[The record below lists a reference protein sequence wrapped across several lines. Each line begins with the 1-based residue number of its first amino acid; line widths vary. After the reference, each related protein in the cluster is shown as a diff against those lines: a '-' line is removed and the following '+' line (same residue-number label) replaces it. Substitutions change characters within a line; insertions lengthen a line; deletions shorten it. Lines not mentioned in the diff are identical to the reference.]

1 MTKALLP
8 SSKLLPATIT
18 AVAIVLAMRVVA
30 LATSAPHLDALQ
42 AETERALTA
51 ASVTASGGVIAQA
64 RAAGPE
70 AARPETARPGLPQR
84 SPASAPPMTAP
95 MTAPMAMPAPTAM
108 PAEVARPAIPSR
120 AEAGAAPSAEAG
132 GAALDALKLRRSQ
145 VEERERQ
152 LVQREATVTAADKQ
166 LAERVVELL
175 ALQAKLQA
183 LETNLKER
191 DEANWSGLVKLYEGM
206 RPREAATI
214 FNALD
219 KPVLL
224 EILDRMKPVKAG
236 LVIASMEAEKARQA
250 TADLASKR
258 TRSTTLSN

>member
-1 MTKALLP
+1 MTIALLP
-8 SSKLLPATIT
+8 SSKLLPATIA
-18 AVAIVLAMRVVA
+18 AVAIVLGMKVVA
-30 LATSAPHLDALQ
+30 LATSAPRLDALQ

-51 ASVTASGGVIAQA
+51 AGTTAAIGVIAQA
-64 RAAGPE
+64 RAAGLE
-70 AARPETARPGLPQR
+70 APRSDAPRPGLPQR
-84 SPASAPPMTAP
+84 SPAGAPPTAP
-95 MTAPMAMPAPTAM
+95 AAPVAAPVVAPVSV
-108 PAEVARPAIPSR
+108 PAEVARPAALPR
-120 AEAGAAPSAEAG
+120 PEAAPAAETG

-145 VEERERQ
+145 IEERERQ

-175 ALQAKLQA
+175 ALQAKLQT
-183 LETNLKER
+183 LENNLKER

-206 RPREAATI
+206 RPREAAVI

-224 EILDRMKPVKAG
+224 EILDRMKPAKAG

>member
-1 MTKALLP
+1 MTIALLP
-8 SSKLLPATIT
+8 SSKLLPATIA
-18 AVAIVLAMRVVA
+18 AVAIVLGMKVVA
-30 LATSAPHLDALQ
+30 LATSAPRLDALQ

-51 ASVTASGGVIAQA
+51 AGTTAAIGVIAQA
-64 RAAGPE
+64 RAAGLE
-70 AARPETARPGLPQR
+70 APRSDAPRPGLPQR
-84 SPASAPPMTAP
+84 SPAGAPPTAP
-95 MTAPMAMPAPTAM
+95 AAPVAAPVVAPVSV
-108 PAEVARPAIPSR
+108 PAEVARPAALPR
-120 AEAGAAPSAEAG
+120 PEAAPAAETG
-132 GAALDALKLRRSQ
+132 SAALDALKLRRSQ
-145 VEERERQ
+145 IEERERQ

-175 ALQAKLQA
+175 ALQAKLQT
-183 LETNLKER
+183 LENNLKER

-206 RPREAATI
+206 RPREAAVI

-224 EILDRMKPVKAG
+224 EILDRMKPAKAG